1 MKSIEENIELKQTRQ
16 AVSELMESLE
26 KQKQANNLL
35 KKYLLQERQEKAQ
48 LVQMLEEAKENSW
61 TIIEEQSYLEHC
73 GEDGF
78 SGNERKSRKVGHM
91 LPAQGWSGPAA
102 SARGLEASS
111 AEKDTCKR
119 CAKLHVE
126 RKEAIMEFLNSES
139 RYGEDL
145 RIIMEEFYCPMKT
158 TGQLTNKELAVVF
171 SNVQELIGFNEM
183 FTKRLQESIDQAINQ
198 GDENLLTV
206 RIGELFLE
214 FANMLLAFQTYF
226 LQQSSSVNMLN
237 TLEKKN
243 EPMRAPVQRVT
254 RYALLLNLISKTTT
268 ECHQD
273 YAHLQHAKSCVES
286 HLEKMDTQSK
296 KDTTKK
302 FLSSYTS
309 FLRRIGLVK

>member
-1 MKSIEENIELKQTRQ
+1 
-16 AVSELMESLE
+16 MESLE

-243 EPMRAPVQRVT
+243 EPMRIFLETLDIQQHMNLYSFLRAPVQRVT